1 MTHALFTLS
10 YCRCDPCCI
19 AHFLFS
25 HCRCEIPDNVEFL
38 LQPHT
43 LSSYCRCSS
52 SDTVHFLFTLH
63 NLLFRLHDFLLVLHT
78 FSLCIADMTFLTLQ
92 AFPQMTHPVFLLQ
105 MFPSYTVHYLLM
117 PQNLLLV
124 LQMRPSWH

>member
-1 MTHALFTLS
+1 MTHSPHTVILQM
-10 YCRCDPCCI
+10 RPCGS
-19 AHFLFS
+19 AHLLYQ
-25 HCRCEIPDNVEFL
+25 HCRCEIADNVDFL
-38 LQPHT
+38 FQPHT

-52 SDTVHFLFTLH
+52 SDTVHFLLTLH

-92 AFPQMTHPVFLLQ
+92 TFPQMTHPVFLLQ
-105 MFPSYTVHYLLM
+105 MFPFYTVHYLLM
-117 PQNLLLV
+117 PQNPLLV